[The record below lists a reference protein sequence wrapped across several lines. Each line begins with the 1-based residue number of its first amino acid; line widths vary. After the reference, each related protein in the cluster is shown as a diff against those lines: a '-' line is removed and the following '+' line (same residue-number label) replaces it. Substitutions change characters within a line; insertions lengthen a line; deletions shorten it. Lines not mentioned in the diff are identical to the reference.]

1 MLIRSPVV
9 KVVAPELTMS
19 WAPIQEMSR
28 MQVKS
33 FLLTMG
39 AGIAVGA
46 LGAMMLPK
54 NSDAYRMTKQAAK
67 AIQSEAEK
75 AVDAIS
81 SAM

>member
-1 MLIRSPVV
+1 MRQRRRQNLLRFFA
-9 KVVAPELTMS
+9 APRRILTAEAMK
-19 WAPIQEMSR
+19 

-33 FLLTMG
+33 FVLTMG
-39 AGIAVGA
+39 AGVAIGA

-67 AIQSEAEK
+67 AIQNEAEK

-81 SAM
+81 AAM

>member
-1 MLIRSPVV
+1 MKMR
-9 KVVAPELTMS
+9 
-19 WAPIQEMSR
+19 
-28 MQVKS
+28 S

-39 AGIAVGA
+39 AGMAAGA
-46 LGAMMLPK
+46 LGVMMLPK

>member
-1 MLIRSPVV
+1 
-9 KVVAPELTMS
+9 
-19 WAPIQEMSR
+19 

-33 FLLTMG
+33 FLLTMS

-54 NSDAYRMTKQAAK
+54 NSDAYRMTKQVAK
-67 AIQSEAEK
+67 AIQNEAEK

-81 SAM
+81 SAI

>member
-1 MLIRSPVV
+1 MKLS
-9 KVVAPELTMS
+9 
-19 WAPIQEMSR
+19 
-28 MQVKS
+28 S
-33 FLLTMG
+33 FLATMG

-54 NSDAYRMTKQAAK
+54 NSDAYRMTKQVAK
-67 AIQSEAEK
+67 AIQNEAEK

>member
-1 MLIRSPVV
+1 M
-9 KVVAPELTMS
+9 T
-19 WAPIQEMSR
+19 
-28 MQVKS
+28 VKS
-33 FLLTMG
+33 FFLTMG
-39 AGIAVGA
+39 AGVAVGA
-46 LGAMMLPK
+46 GVGVMMLPK

>member
-1 MLIRSPVV
+1 MKIRS
-9 KVVAPELTMS
+9 
-19 WAPIQEMSR
+19 
-28 MQVKS
+28 
-33 FLLTMG
+33 FFLTMG
-39 AGIAVGA
+39 VGVAAGA

-81 SAM
+81 AAM